1 MSIYVID
8 DHPLIRDAVSMV
20 LRTLRPAANIV
31 ELDRLSRLNAAVSK
45 HGPPELVCLDLNLP
59 DTNGCDGV
67 AEVKRTYADAPLAV
81 YSSSPAEEMEAQC
94 LAHGADLYVA
104 KDVGGK
110 HLATSLRTLLSGGTD
125 GAEASDAGPVDHEP
139 LTKRQ
144 LELVSLLNE
153 GATNRDIADR
163 LGIGE
168 DTVKVHMYRLFKRLG
183 VKSRTQAL
191 HYTRSNDLLIGAADQ
206 KAARE
211 RTTGTDTEASIPS
224 LPRPPF
230 PSYPRSADQFGSS
243 QEPRCP
249 ALSILSPRPHPSSQ
263 RRS

>member
-20 LRTLRPAANIV
+20 LRTVRPAANIV
-31 ELDRLSRLNAAVSK
+31 ELDRLSHLKPAVSK

-94 LAHGADLYVA
+94 LANGADLYVA
-104 KDVGGK
+104 KNIGGK
-110 HLATSLRTLLSGGTD
+110 HLATSLRTLLWRGTD
-125 GAEASDAGPVDHEP
+125 SAEASDAAPVDHEP

-144 LELVSLLNE
+144 LEMVILLNE
-153 GATNRDIADR
+153 GATNRDIAGR

-183 VKSRTQAL
+183 VTSRTQAL
-191 HYTRSNDLLIGAADQ
+191 HYARSKDLLTGAAHQ
-206 KAARE
+206 QSAQE
-211 RTTGTDTEASIPS
+211 RTTGADTEASTLD
-224 LPRPPF
+224 LPHPPF
-230 PSYPRSADQFGSS
+230 PHTQRS
-243 QEPRCP
+243 
-249 ALSILSPRPHPSSQ
+249 
-263 RRS
+263 

>member
-20 LRTLRPAANIV
+20 LRRVRPAANIV
-31 ELDRLSRLNAAVSK
+31 ELDRLSHLNAAVSR

-59 DTNGCDGV
+59 DSTGCSAV
-67 AEVKRTYADAPLAV
+67 AEVKRTYSDAPLAV

-94 LAHGADLYVA
+94 IANGADLYVA

-110 HLATSLRTLLSGGTD
+110 HLATSLRALLSIGSDSDKATG
-125 GAEASDAGPVDHEP
+125 EAPLDHDS

-144 LELVSLLNE
+144 LELVNLLNE

-163 LGIGE
+163 LGISE
-168 DTVKVHMYRLFKRLG
+168 ETVKVHMYRLFKRLG

-191 HYTRSNDLLIGAADQ
+191 RCARSNDLL
-206 KAARE
+206 
-211 RTTGTDTEASIPS
+211 T
-224 LPRPPF
+224 
-230 PSYPRSADQFGSS
+230 
-243 QEPRCP
+243 
-249 ALSILSPRPHPSSQ
+249 
-263 RRS
+263 